1 MKESLLHN
9 SNSPDYNVM
18 PDTGKNILENFITEF
33 GKNKNE
39 YFAWDANSGTST
51 RKSFFLKASV
61 VSQLIKSR
69 VKGKYVG
76 IMLPAL
82 QSTSLLIIASYMA
95 GKVPVMLN
103 WTVGHKVLTTC
114 ADLTDLEVIISAGA
128 FFDKIKDQVPE
139 AVSKRLLF
147 LDKEVKNI
155 SLGMKLKGL
164 LMSKFPGMI
173 NTRIDE
179 TADVLF
185 TSGSETVP
193 KAVPLTH
200 ENVVSNLAF
209 ALKNFDIRVNGI
221 FLSFLPPFH
230 SFGFTVL
237 SVLPLITGVKAAYTP
252 NPTNIRE
259 VVDVLK
265 HTKANNIIVT
275 PTLLKM
281 IMERASKEDMASV
294 ELVISG
300 AESLHKDTF
309 ESFINLTDNKSVIVE
324 GYGITECSPIVS
336 LTPKDNPKLNS
347 VGKIIEGLDCHI
359 VDIDSDQPVLKGKE
373 GMIVVR
379 GASIF
384 NGYLDDGIEDPFME
398 IDGKRFYRTGD
409 LGYFDEDDY
418 LYITGRLKRFVK
430 IGGEMVSMPYLE
442 RILLEKY
449 GEEGR
454 QVLAVEGSDKT
465 GEPKVTLFTVNE
477 LDLAEVNKYLR
488 DAGVAP
494 IAKIRDIR
502 KVDEIPLLGSGKT
515 NYRLL
520 RTMVEGELVEA
531 IVD

>member
-1 MKESLLHN
+1 MKESLLHI

-33 GKNKNE
+33 KKNKSE

-51 RKSFFLKASV
+51 RKSFFLKACV

-103 WTVGHKVLTTC
+103 WTVGHKVLTAC
-114 ADLTDLEVIISAGA
+114 ADITKLEVIITAGA
-128 FFDKIKDQVPE
+128 FVEKVKDQIPDDI
-139 AVSKRLLF
+139 SKKLMF

-155 SLGMKLKGL
+155 SLGMKLKGV
-164 LMSKFPGMI
+164 LMSKVPTLI
-173 NTRIDE
+173 NTRIDD
-179 TADVLF
+179 TAVVLF

-200 ENVVSNLAF
+200 KNVVSNLAF

-237 SVLPLITGVKAAYTP
+237 SVLPLITGVKSAYTP
-252 NPTNIRE
+252 SPTNIRE

-265 HTKANNIIVT
+265 HTRATNIIVT

-281 IMERASKEDMASV
+281 IMERANSDDMSTV

-300 AESLHKDTF
+300 AESLHQDTF
-309 ESFINLTDNKSVIVE
+309 NQFMELTKNNSVIVE

-336 LTPKDNPKLNS
+336 LTPKDKPKLNS
-347 VGKIIEGLDCHI
+347 VGKIIEGLDSHI
-359 VDIDSDQPVLKGKE
+359 IDLDTDEVLPRGKE
-373 GMIVVR
+373 GMIIVH
-379 GASIF
+379 GDSIF
-384 NGYLDDGIEDPFME
+384 NGYMEDDIDDPFIE
-398 IDGKRFYRTGD
+398 INGKQFYRTGD
-409 LGYFDEDDY
+409 LGYYDEEGY
-418 LYITGRLKRFVK
+418 LFITGRLKRFVK

-442 RILLEKY
+442 KILLGKY
-449 GEEGR
+449 GEEGS
-454 QVLAVEGSDKT
+454 QVLAVEGSDK
-465 GEPKVTLFTVNE
+465 GGSPIVSLFTVKE
-477 LDLAEVNKYLR
+477 LDLAEVNKFLR
-488 DAGVAP
+488 DTGVAS

-502 KVDEIPLLGSGKT
+502 LIDEIPILGSGKT
-515 NYRLL
+515 NYRALK
-520 RTMVEGELVEA
+520 A
-531 IVD
+531 IIEEDLN

>member
-1 MKESLLHN
+1 MKESFLHI
-9 SNSPDYNVM
+9 SPSKDYNVI
-18 PDTGKNILENFITEF
+18 PDMGKNILENFITEF
-33 GKNKNE
+33 TKNKNE

-51 RKSFFLKASV
+51 RKSFMLKSCV
-61 VSQLIKSR
+61 VSRLIKSR

-82 QSTSLLIIASYMA
+82 QSTTLLIIASYMA

-103 WTVGHKVLTTC
+103 WTVGYKVLTTC
-114 ADLTDLEVIISAGA
+114 ADLTNLDVIITAGA
-128 FFDKIKDQVPE
+128 FYDKIKDQIPE
-139 AVSKRLLF
+139 EISDRLML

-155 SLGMKLKGL
+155 SLGMKLNGV
-164 LMSKFPGMI
+164 LMSKIPSLI
-173 NTRIDE
+173 NTRMDD
-179 TADVLF
+179 TAVVLF

-200 ENVVSNLAF
+200 KNVVSNLAF

-237 SVLPLITGVKAAYTP
+237 SILPLITGVKAAYTP

-281 IMERASKEDMASV
+281 IMERASTEDMASV

-309 ESFINLTDNKSVIVE
+309 ESFMKLTKNQSVIVE

-336 LTPKDNPKLNS
+336 LTPKDKPKLNS
-347 VGKIIEGLDCHI
+347 VGKIIEGLEYHI
-359 VDIDSDQPVLKGKE
+359 IDIETDKAVQKGKE
-373 GMIVVR
+373 GMIVVQ
-379 GASIF
+379 GDSIF
-384 NGYLDDGIEDPFME
+384 NGYMDDGIEHPFLE
-398 IDGKRFYRTGD
+398 VDGKEFYRTGD
-409 LGYFDEDDY
+409 LGYIDEEGY
-418 LYITGRLKRFVK
+418 LFITGRLKRFVK

-442 RILLEKY
+442 KILLEKY

-465 GEPKVTLFTVNE
+465 GEPVVTLFTVKE
-477 LDLAEVNKYLR
+477 IDLAEANKYLR
-488 DAGVAP
+488 DTGVAS
-494 IAKIRDIR
+494 IARIRNIR
-502 KVDEIPLLGSGKT
+502 LIDDIPLLGSGKT
-515 NYRLL
+515 NYRVLKAII
-520 RTMVEGELVEA
+520 EEEL
-531 IVD
+531 

>member
-1 MKESLLHN
+1 MKESLLHI
-9 SNSPDYNVM
+9 SNTPDYNVM
-18 PDTGKNILENFITEF
+18 PDTGKNILENFIATF
-33 GKNKNE
+33 SKDKNE
-39 YFAWDANSGTST
+39 YFAWDANSGSST
-51 RKSFFLKASV
+51 RKSFLLKAAV

-82 QSTSLLIIASYMA
+82 QSTTLLIIASYMA

-103 WTVGHKVLTTC
+103 WTVGHKVLSTC
-114 ADLTDLEVIISAGA
+114 ADLTDLEVIITAGA
-128 FFDKIKDQVPE
+128 FYDKIRDQIPE
-139 AVSKRLLF
+139 DISRRLML

-155 SLGMKLKGL
+155 SLSMKLKGV
-164 LMSKFPGMI
+164 LMSKFPSLI
-173 NTRIDE
+173 NTKIDE
-179 TADVLF
+179 TAVVLF

-200 ENVVSNLAF
+200 KNVVSNLAF

-237 SVLPLITGVKAAYTP
+237 SILPLLTGVRAAYTP

-281 IMERASKEDMASV
+281 IMERASSEDMASV

-309 ESFINLTDNKSVIVE
+309 QSFMKLTNNQSVIVE

-336 LTPKDNPKLNS
+336 LSPKDKPRLNS
-347 VGKIIEGLDCHI
+347 VGKIIEGLDCI
-359 VDIDSDQPVLKGKE
+359 ILDLDTDQAVEQGKE
-373 GMIVVR
+373 GMIMVK
-379 GASIF
+379 GDSIF
-384 NGYLDDGIEDPFME
+384 NGYMDDGIEEPFMD
-398 IDGKRFYRTGD
+398 IAGQKYYRTGD
-409 LGYFDEDDY
+409 LGYLDEDGY
-418 LYITGRLKRFVK
+418 LFITGRLKRFVK

-442 RILLEKY
+442 KVLLEKY
-449 GEEGR
+449 GEDGR

-465 GEPKVTLFTVNE
+465 KEPVVSLFTVKE
-477 LDLAEVNKYLR
+477 LELSEVNKYLR
-488 DAGVAP
+488 ETG
-494 IAKIRDIR
+494 IASIARIRDVR
-502 KVDEIPLLGSGKT
+502 MVEEIPLLGSGKT
-515 NYRLL
+515 NYRALK
-520 RTMVEGELVEA
+520 TLVEEE
-531 IVD
+531 VV